1 MTVLVE
7 KYEVLERNASKLKTC
22 HECGFVPAWEVSEHL
37 VNKPKIG
44 YACGQHLDTV
54 VYLVDAG
61 LLVVPKVIE
70 TNEETG

>member
-7 KYEVLERNASKLKTC
+7 KYEVLERNASKSRTC

-37 VNKPKIG
+37 ANKPTIG

-61 LLVVPKVIE
+61 LLVVTKEQPR
-70 TNEETG
+70 NEEIG